1 MYVADASFAPP
12 APPRPSAHD
21 VLFPF
26 LVCSAV
32 QELAYQKKR
41 AQEPGDKFVSAVSQ
55 FITVASFGFSDVEDS
70 LTEAKD
76 LVRPG
81 PPFDHP
87 PALSLVWGWGEVTKS
102 GRAPTDDTQKGK
114 LRSPFLCPMRSTGSH
129 TPHTRF
135 PSLRLVDPLETR
147 SATHNCGPP
156 SETCLSLSHKSKQGT
171 RYHLLFFGFFF

>member
-1 MYVADASFAPP
+1 MTELEKDVGNLRGGLKSVESVRRRRKFRPPRP

-102 GRAPTDDTQKGK
+102 G
-114 LRSPFLCPMRSTGSH
+114 
-129 TPHTRF
+129 
-135 PSLRLVDPLETR
+135 
-147 SATHNCGPP
+147 
-156 SETCLSLSHKSKQGT
+156 
-171 RYHLLFFGFFF
+171 